1 MSLPAPSPSC
11 PESHRSLAP
20 SWTRAVGP
28 AAARALAVLAGVV
41 LVGCAA
47 PVPSAT
53 GVRGAP
59 GCDVFADAIDDA
71 VRVAGTGDAQ
81 VSRVAG
87 ARWLR
92 TDRFAASFADE
103 ALGPDARRAWLER
116 LRDADADARR
126 VEVANLPSPARDA
139 LAATARIVPG
149 SPGTVT
155 PTGAHATGSPSAPQ
169 ATPADAMHAVAAAVA
184 RCGRAEVDA
193 VDADPGALARI
204 RAAARVPDDY
214 VGWQR
219 ALGVYPIAA
228 LPFAVGV
235 RREEAATVAAFARH
249 AGRVA
254 AGTTVFAPRRPVGGA
269 PDGTIPPIPPR
280 DALDV
285 PRLDAA
291 ARAALLAAHAPLWAL
306 EGDGEDDRF
315 GALVLGDDGRARVD
329 PARPI
334 VHSRIAFTRWEG
346 RVRVQL
352 VYAVWFPRRAP
363 ARALDPLAGHL
374 DGVLL
379 RLTLDE
385 TGRVAMV
392 DSIHACGCWH
402 VFVPVGP
409 WRVRPPP
416 VPGDEWAL
424 VPARLDAV
432 PPGARVRVR
441 LASRTHALEGIDVAT
456 SVPPTAAGYTLVDD
470 DALRTLPHPRGGTRS
485 LYDPRGLVP
494 GTERGERWLFW
505 PMGVLEPGAMRQW
518 GRHATAF
525 VGRRHFDEADLL
537 ERRFARDV
545 TADPRTRG
553 NGPATR
559 SPSGPTCA
567 RVRSAARALRPRP
580 PPPAAR
586 AAARS

>member
-1 MSLPAPSPSC
+1 VGSP
-11 PESHRSLAP
+11 
-20 SWTRAVGP
+20 
-28 AAARALAVLAGVV
+28 AARALAVLAGAV
-41 LVGCAA
+41 LTGCAA
-47 PVPSAT
+47 PLPTAI
-53 GVRGAP
+53 GLRAAP
-59 GCDVFADAIDDA
+59 GCEAFADAIDEA
-71 VRVAGTGDAQ
+71 VHRAGTGDAQ
-81 VSRVAG
+81 ASRVAG

-103 ALGPDARRAWLER
+103 ALGPEARRAWLER
-116 LRDADADARR
+116 LREADADARR
-126 VEVANLPSPARDA
+126 VEVANLPSAARDA
-139 LAATARIVPG
+139 LAARSRVVRDAFGAAAPASARDTGVP
-149 SPGTVT
+149 SDP
-155 PTGAHATGSPSAPQ
+155 HAP
-169 ATPADAMHAVAAAVA
+169 PAESMHAVAAAVA
-184 RCGRAEVDA
+184 RCGRAELEA
-193 VDADPGALARI
+193 IDADAGALARV
-204 RAAARVPDDY
+204 RAGARVPDDY

-219 ALGVYPIAA
+219 ALGVYPIAS

-235 RREEAATVAAFARH
+235 RREETATIAAFARH

-254 AGTTVFAPRRPVGGA
+254 AGTTVFAPRVAAGDA
-269 PDGTIPPIPPR
+269 PDGPTPPVPAR

-315 GALVLGDDGRARVD
+315 GALVLDDDGRARVD
-329 PARPI
+329 PTRPV
-334 VHSRIAFTRWEG
+334 VHSRVAFTRWEA
-346 RVRVQL
+346 RVRIQL
-352 VYAVWFPRRAP
+352 VYSAWFPRRAP
-363 ARALDPLAGHL
+363 ARAFDPLAGHL

-385 TGRVAMV
+385 SGRVAMI

-409 WRVRPPP
+409 WRVRPAPA
-416 VPGDEWAL
+416 PGEEWAL
-424 VPARLDAV
+424 VPAGLDAV

-441 LASRTHALEGIDVAT
+441 LASRTHALEGVDVVTVAT
-456 SVPPTAAGYTLVDD
+456 AAPPHAARYTLVDE

-505 PMGVLEPGAMRQW
+505 PMGVLEAGSMRQW

-537 ERRFARDV
+537 ERRFAPDV
-545 TADPRTRG
+545 TPDPGTRG
-553 NGPATR
+553 DGATTR
-559 SPSGPTCA
+559 SGSSTAP
-567 RVRSAARALRPRP
+567 
-580 PPPAAR
+580 
-586 AAARS
+586 

>member
-1 MSLPAPSPSC
+1 MPPPAPPPSRSE
-11 PESHRSLAP
+11 PHRSLAP

-28 AAARALAVLAGVV
+28 VAARALAALAALVI
-41 LVGCAA
+41 VGCAA
-47 PVPSAT
+47 PVPGAT

-59 GCDVFADAIDDA
+59 VCDAFAASIDDA
-71 VRVAGTGDAQ
+71 VRLAGTGDAQ

-103 ALGPDARRAWLER
+103 ALGPEARRAWLER

-126 VEVANLPSPARDA
+126 VEVANLPSAARDA
-139 LAATARIVPG
+139 LAAEARDVP
-149 SPGTVT
+149 
-155 PTGAHATGSPSAPQ
+155 AHPAIAAPSAARDAGSPSAPAAQ
-169 ATPADAMHAVAAAVA
+169 PADALRAVAAAVA

-193 VDADPGALARI
+193 VDADPGALAVI

-219 ALGVYPIAA
+219 ALGVYPIAS

-235 RREEAATVAAFARH
+235 RREETATIAAFARH

-254 AGTTVFAPRRPVGGA
+254 AGTTVFAPRVAAGDA
-269 PDGTIPPIPPR
+269 PDGPTPPVPAR

-315 GALVLGDDGRARVD
+315 GALVLDDDGRARVD
-329 PARPI
+329 PTRPV
-334 VHSRIAFTRWEG
+334 VHSRVAFTRWEA
-346 RVRVQL
+346 RVRIQL
-352 VYAVWFPRRAP
+352 VYSAWFPRRAP
-363 ARALDPLAGHL
+363 ARAFDPLAGHL

-385 TGRVAMV
+385 SGRVAMI

-409 WRVRPPP
+409 WRVRPAPA
-416 VPGDEWAL
+416 PGEEWAL

-456 SVPPTAAGYTLVDD
+456 AVPPAAASYTLVEE

-505 PMGVLEPGAMRQW
+505 PMGVLEAGSMRQW

-537 ERRFARDV
+537 ERRFAPDV
-545 TADPRTRG
+545 TPDPGTRG
-553 NGPATR
+553 DGATTR
-559 SPSGPTCA
+559 SGSSTAP
-567 RVRSAARALRPRP
+567 
-580 PPPAAR
+580 
-586 AAARS
+586 